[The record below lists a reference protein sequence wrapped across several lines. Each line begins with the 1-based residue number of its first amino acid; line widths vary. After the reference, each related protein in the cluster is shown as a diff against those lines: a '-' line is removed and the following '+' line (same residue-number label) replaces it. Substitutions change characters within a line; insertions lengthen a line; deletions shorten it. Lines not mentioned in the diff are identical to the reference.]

1 MTLYRYF
8 DMDRNERIG
17 DADAVFANIDY
28 ESIDVENTYAM
39 YLNDAYPPVD
49 IMDRE
54 YDVADILRE
63 YDLSGFTRNAM
74 RWFRDLLHGRHSDY
88 EYLLGSELEVEV
100 LPDDFL
106 TSRYK
111 AVNRELAWIIPE
123 GQRAAIDRK
132 LSGKSP
138 NAKRPSKPKA
148 NPCIRKKTTAGK
160 PKGGAAKKKTTGS
173 SQRKSTSGRSGGN
186 RTQPRGGRKGSAQK
200 KPKVNGKKR

>member
-17 DADAVFANIDY
+17 DAEAVFANIDY
-28 ESIDVENTYAM
+28 ESIDVENAYAM
-39 YLNDAYPPVD
+39 YLNDEYSPLD

-54 YDVADILRE
+54 YDVSDIIRE
-63 YDLSGFTRNAM
+63 YDRRGFATNAM
-74 RWFRDLLHGRHSDY
+74 SWFRDLLHGRHSDY
-88 EYLLGSELEVEV
+88 DYLLSSELDVEV

-106 TSRYK
+106 TSRYR
-111 AVNRELAWIIPE
+111 AIDRDLTRRIPE

-132 LSGKSP
+132 LSGRSP
-138 NAKRPSKPKA
+138 NVKRPTKPKA

-160 PKGGAAKKKTTGS
+160 PKGGATKKKTTGS

-186 RTQPRGGRKGSAQK
+186 RTQPKGGRKGSAQN

>member
-17 DADAVFANIDY
+17 DAEAVFANIDY
-28 ESIDVENTYAM
+28 ESIDVENAYAM
-39 YLNDAYPPVD
+39 YLNDEYSPLD

-54 YDVADILRE
+54 YDVSDIIRE
-63 YDLSGFTRNAM
+63 YDRSGFVKNAM
-74 RWFRDLLHGRHSDY
+74 RWFRDLLHGRYRDY
-88 EYLLGSELEVEV
+88 DYLLSSELDVDV

-106 TSRYK
+106 TSRYR
-111 AVNRELAWIIPE
+111 AIDRDLTQRIPE

-132 LSGKSP
+132 LSGRSP
-138 NAKRPSKPKA
+138 NAKRPTKPKA

-186 RTQPRGGRKGSAQK
+186 RTQPKGGMKGSAQR